1 MLEPR
6 FHLWRSYAEC
16 DIGTSNS
23 FRLSVCLSVC
33 PSLRPSITH
42 WNRVKTAKHIV
53 ENPSAPYS
61 RIILFFSELI
71 IVVTKLGRV
80 YNFTLAHR

>member
-23 FRLSVCLSVC
+23 FRLSVCLSVRH
-33 PSLRPSITH
+33 SVRPS
-42 WNRVKTAKHIV
+42 HIGIV
-53 ENPSAPYS
+53 SKRLNISS
-61 RIILFFSELI
+61 KILQRLIAESFCFFRNL
-71 IVVTKLGRV
+71 
-80 YNFTLAHR
+80 